1 MIVGGEHLRNDL
13 ADILGRDAF
22 EDRLE
27 ITGDVD
33 LCLKVVREGL
43 CPVGVLAEILIVFL
57 EVELL
62 ALCKFFL
69 GRTVLGEVCD
79 YLADT
84 GVEIFIPL
92 RI

>member
-1 MIVGGEHLRNDL
+1 M
-13 ADILGRDAF
+13 
-22 EDRLE
+22 
-27 ITGDVD
+27 
-33 LCLKVVREGL
+33 
-43 CPVGVLAEILIVFL
+43 FL

-69 GRTVLGEVCD
+69 GRTVLGEFCD